1 MPSLS
6 VVIITKNEEERIV
19 RCLQSVQWADEIVVF
34 DSGSMDSTVAICR
47 KWTPHVYE
55 TDWPGYGVQKG
66 RALAKVTCDWVLSI
80 DADEEIMEGLRQEI
94 QDCVAQDGAG
104 HAGYKIPRLN
114 KVCGTY
120 LRHGGWWPDYHPRL
134 ARRDKVIFNT
144 KRVHEG
150 MVIDGSIGFL
160 TQPILH
166 DGAPDLD
173 DMLHKSHLYSTLAA
187 EERFANGRSCGL
199 LIAVARGMWA
209 FLHLYVL
216 KGGFLD
222 GRMGFVASGL
232 RAQGAYNRYVELW
245 LLNKTD
251 PPNPAQS

>member
-6 VVIITKNEEERIV
+6 VLIITKNEEERIA

-34 DSGSMDSTVAICR
+34 DSGSIDSTVAICR

-66 RALAKVTCDWVLSI
+66 RALAKATCDWVLSI
-80 DADEEIMEGLRQEI
+80 DADEEVTEGLRQEI

-104 HAGYKIPRLN
+104 ATGYKIPRLN

-120 LRHGGWWPDYHPRL
+120 LRHGGWWPDYHLRL
-134 ARRDKVIFNT
+134 ARRDKVVFNT

-173 DMLHKSHLYSTLAA
+173 DLLHKSHLYSTLAA

-199 LIAVARGMWA
+199 LMAVARGMWA
-209 FLHLYVL
+209 FLHTYVF
-216 KGGFLD
+216 KGSFLD
-222 GRMGFVASGL
+222 GPMGFVVSVL
-232 RAQGAYNRYVELW
+232 KAQGTYNRYVKLW

>member
-6 VVIITKNEEERIV
+6 VVIITKNEEERIA

-66 RALAKVTCDWVLSI
+66 RALAKATCDWVLSI
-80 DADEEIMEGLRQEI
+80 DADEEITEGLRQEI

-120 LRHGGWWPDYHPRL
+120 LRH
-134 ARRDKVIFNT
+134 RR
-144 KRVHEG
+144 
-150 MVIDGSIGFL
+150 
-160 TQPILH
+160 
-166 DGAPDLD
+166 
-173 DMLHKSHLYSTLAA
+173 YSL
-187 EERFANGRSCGL
+187 
-199 LIAVARGMWA
+199 V
-209 FLHLYVL
+209 
-216 KGGFLD
+216 
-222 GRMGFVASGL
+222 
-232 RAQGAYNRYVELW
+232 
-245 LLNKTD
+245 
-251 PPNPAQS
+251 P

>member
-1 MPSLS
+1 M
-6 VVIITKNEEERIV
+6 V
-19 RCLQSVQWADEIVVF
+19 
-34 DSGSMDSTVAICR
+34 
-47 KWTPHVYE
+47 
-55 TDWPGYGVQKG
+55 
-66 RALAKVTCDWVLSI
+66 
-80 DADEEIMEGLRQEI
+80 
-94 QDCVAQDGAG
+94 
-104 HAGYKIPRLN
+104 
-114 KVCGTY
+114 
-120 LRHGGWWPDYHPRL
+120 
-134 ARRDKVIFNT
+134 FNT

-199 LIAVARGMWA
+199 SMAVARGMWA
-209 FLHLYVL
+209 FLHLYAL

-222 GRMGFVASGL
+222 GRMGFVASVL
-232 RAQGAYNRYVELW
+232 KAQGTYNRYVKLW

-251 PPNPAQS
+251 SPNPAQS